1 MRFKDRIAAEQK
13 AAQALVAKG
22 EDSLTDEEFEELKG
36 HYAEIKKLRE
46 QEALFKGAAEELDS
60 MAAASKPKA
69 QAKAART
76 MGEFVVNEVKGAG
89 MSFAQAKAVG
99 FETPE
104 FKAATDPQLTTD
116 AGTDDIGYAPYL
128 EQIDTAVHEHQRPLT
143 ILSLIGQGT
152 MSGQVLKYPVYGKLE
167 HETLMTA
174 EGKTITKSHM
184 PAPEWVA
191 DKIGKAA
198 VMWDVSEEMMED
210 LPYVVS
216 DINEMND
223 YAMSLEEENQVLN
236 GDGTG
241 DNVKGI
247 MLRIPADSAV
257 KSDDPRTVPDRILHA
272 KMMVFTNTGF
282 QCDGLVIHPDDYEVL
297 RTMKNANGDYYGG
310 GFFLPAYEG
319 TGVMYVGN
327 TPWGLPT
334 VVTPA
339 VTAGECLVGAFRM
352 SVKFLAKGGRRFKT
366 TNSDA
371 SKFAQDMTTNKLTQR
386 FGLQM
391 KYPYGVVKVSTASGA
406 AGTTGATGS
415 TGETGETGAT
425 GQSLDAQAATA
436 GATAKNSSK

>member
-1 MRFKDRIAAEQK
+1 MRFKDRIAAEEK
-13 AAQALVAKG
+13 AAKALIAKG
-22 EDSLTDEEFEELKG
+22 EDNLTDEEFDELKG
-36 HYAEIKKLRE
+36 HFAEIKKLRE
-46 QEALFKGAAEELDS
+46 QAELFKDATDELDT
-60 MAAASKPKA
+60 MAAASKQKSADKP
-69 QAKAART
+69 ART
-76 MGEFVVNEVKGAG
+76 MGEFVVGEVKGAG

-104 FKAATDPQLTTD
+104 FKAAGDPQLTTD
-116 AGTDDIGYAPYL
+116 TGTDDIGYAPYL
-128 EQIDTAVHEHQRPLT
+128 EQVDTAVHAHQRPLT
-143 ILSLIGQGT
+143 ILSLIGSGT

-167 HETLMTA
+167 HDTLMTA
-174 EGKTITKSHM
+174 EGKTITKSHL

-223 YAMSLEEENQVLN
+223 YAMSLEEEDQVLN

-247 MLRIPADSAV
+247 MLRIPSDSAV
-257 KSDDPRTVPDRILHA
+257 ASDDERTVPDRIFHA

-282 QCDGLVIHPDDYEVL
+282 QADGLVINPDDYEVL
-297 RTMKNANGDYYGG
+297 RTMKNADGDYYGG

-339 VTAGECLVGAFRM
+339 VAAGECLVGAFRM
-352 SVKFLAKGGRRFKT
+352 SIKFLAKGGRKFKT

-391 KYPYGVVKVSTASGA
+391 KYPYGVVKVSTEAASGS
-406 AGTTGATGS
+406 TGA
-415 TGETGETGAT
+415 TGETGETDDSGAT
-425 GQSLDAQAATA
+425 GQSVQAAA
-436 GATAKNSSK
+436 AKSSRSK